1 MGKGLALLGIVLIV
15 YCIVVARTNTVD
27 KKLKKWAFL
36 AAVLVG
42 GLSVFI
48 FMDISF
54 DRFSVLLNGTVGDFT
69 RMVVNK

>member
-27 KKLKKWAFL
+27 KKLKKWAIL
-36 AAVLVG
+36 AAVLAG